1 MKLSKRMMTFVI
13 GGTLLT
19 ATVVACNHGMR
30 FGTAEERGEWIVE
43 KVSKELELNATQEA
57 NLIEVKNGFLSLRAD
72 LSDDRS
78 QMKTEVL
85 AMLQQPTLDRDKMN
99 AMVNGQMA
107 TINSRSPLIIDAVAN
122 FYDSL
127 DDTQRSELRE
137 FIQHKIEHHHGHRY
151 WH

>member
-1 MKLSKRMMTFVI
+1 MKLGRRIIMYTI

-30 FGTAEERGEWIVE
+30 FGTAEERGDWLVE
-43 KVSKELELNATQEA
+43 KVSKELELDAAQKS
-57 NLIEVKNGFLSLRAD
+57 NLVGVKNEFLSLRAD
-72 LSDDRS
+72 LRDDRS

-85 AMLQQPTLDRDKMN
+85 AMLQQPLLDRDKVN
-99 AMVNGQMA
+99 AIVNERIA
-107 TINSRSPLIIDAVAN
+107 AINTRSPVIIDAVAD

-127 DDTQRSELRE
+127 DDAQRSELRE
-137 FIQHKIEHHHGHRY
+137 FIQHKIEHHHGHRP

>member
-1 MKLSKRMMTFVI
+1 MKLSRRIIMYTI

-30 FGTAEERGEWIVE
+30 FGTAEERGDWLVE
-43 KVSKELELNATQEA
+43 KVTKELELDAAQKS
-57 NLIEVKNGFLSLRAD
+57 NLVGVKNEFLSLRAD
-72 LSDDRS
+72 LRDDRS

-85 AMLQQPTLDRDKMN
+85 AMLQQPLLDRDKVN
-99 AMVNGQMA
+99 AIVNERIA
-107 TINSRSPLIIDAVAN
+107 TINTRSPVIIDAVAD

-127 DDTQRSELRE
+127 DDAQRSELRE
-137 FIQHKIEHHHGHRY
+137 FIQHKIEHHHGHRP